1 MLMGIDQRKGERFQE
16 IGRVQCNELCVFP
29 GIVSDISISGCKVR
43 FPAILSVDTDED
55 YELSLSFTRIIK
67 SSAIILIGRPV
78 WFNLDSDST
87 EIGFKFL
94 HSPGTRQLSELISTL
109 AKDAI
114 PDTEY
119 F

>member
-1 MLMGIDQRKGERFQE
+1 MGIDQRKGERFQE

-43 FPAILSVDTDED
+43 FPAILSVDSEED
-55 YELSLSFTRIIK
+55 YELSFTFTRIIK
-67 SSAIILIGRPV
+67 SFSIILIGRPI

-94 HSPGTRQLSELISTL
+94 HSPGTRQLSELITQL

-114 PDTEY
+114 PDTEE